1 MGKSS
6 NMLVS
11 ELDHLDS
18 LLLSAFSQMK
28 MIPGKKA
35 LQKYVY
41 FLKEFG
47 LDIGFKFQWDKW
59 GPYSSDLATYVD
71 DLVAEGL
78 LESQEEKVPFGSR
91 VESKGIQ
98 YNFTIT
104 SRTEKLLGSVQVS
117 SNEGKRIDEA
127 MKFVR
132 DIKPNNLELY
142 ASVHYIVKFL
152 ATKGEK
158 AFLPKSLVDL
168 MDDYKG
174 DRFSHD
180 EVKGAYYNLKTHRL
194 L

>member
-1 MGKSS
+1 
-6 NMLVS
+6 MLVS

-28 MIPGKKA
+28 MIPGKKV

-41 FLKEFG
+41 FLKEFR

-98 YNFTIT
+98 YNFTVT
-104 SRTEKLLGSVQVS
+104 TRTEKLLSSVQIS
-117 SNEGKRIDEA
+117 SNDKKKIEDVLR
-127 MKFVR
+127 FVR
-132 DIKPNNLELY
+132 DIKANNLELY
-142 ASVHYIVKFL
+142 ASVHYMVKFL

-158 AFLPKSLVDL
+158 ALLPKSLVDL

-174 DRFSHD
+174 GRFSHA
-180 EVKGAYYNLKTHRL
+180 EVEAAYYNLKTHHL